1 MHRRFHTFST
11 FLRYFLK
18 YSLVVSEVLIGELM
32 FICFGGVAIS
42 FVEERSLEESLYFSF
57 ITALSIGYGD
67 IVPQTTVG
75 RIISVFIGLVGMIFI
90 GLTVAVAT
98 RALADTVA
106 HLREV
111 NRR

>member
-1 MHRRFHTFST
+1 
-11 FLRYFLK
+11 
-18 YSLVVSEVLIGELM
+18 M

-67 IVPQTTVG
+67 IAPQTTVG

-106 HLREV
+106 HLRKTDDKFREWCSRQRV
-111 NRR
+111 N